1 MMKRK
6 QTDWPA
12 LSSLLMA
19 SPVLAADSGFNKA
32 NETLSNTSTGL
43 LGLAAVTITLATMWV
58 GYKVLFDGKSLPYL
72 LRIAGIRPLAANS
85 RHLLKMLSGMWAA
98 CC

>member
-1 MMKRK
+1 MHKRRYS
-6 QTDWPA
+6 A
-12 LSSLLMA
+12 VASVLLS

-58 GYKVLFDGKSLPYL
+58 GYKVLFDGKSLHDMRNVIIGAIL
-72 LRIAGIRPLAANS
+72 IVGA
-85 RHLLKMLSGMWAA
+85 SGFGAYWAS
-98 CC
+98 

>member
-1 MMKRK
+1 MIMRKRRYSAVAS
-6 QTDWPA
+6 TL
-12 LSSLLMA
+12 LS

-58 GYKVLFDGKSLPYL
+58 GYKVLFDGKSLHDMRNVIIGAIL
-72 LRIAGIRPLAANS
+72 IVGA
-85 RHLLKMLSGMWAA
+85 SGFGAYWAS
-98 CC
+98 

>member
-1 MMKRK
+1 MIMRKRRYS
-6 QTDWPA
+6 A
-12 LSSLLMA
+12 VASVLLS

-58 GYKVLFDGKSLPYL
+58 GYKVLFDGKSLHDMRNVIIGAIL
-72 LRIAGIRPLAANS
+72 IVGA
-85 RHLLKMLSGMWAA
+85 SGFGAYWAS
-98 CC
+98 

>member
-6 QTDWPA
+6 QTDWPV
-12 LSSLLMA
+12 LTCLLMA

-58 GYKVLFDGKSLPYL
+58 GYQVLFAGKSLHD
-72 LRIAGIRPLAANS
+72 LRNVIIGAILIVGA
-85 RHLLKMLSGMWAA
+85 SGFGAYWAS
-98 CC
+98 